1 MKTFI
6 TTLNDIKTRLD
17 TDYYHPIYTELE
29 EKVAKDNSAIL
40 SDYIENLSGGA
51 TPSSKKKDVYYTD
64 NPNEGIPFIR
74 VQNLSQAGLKVD
86 DVKYITPLV
95 HNGMLQRSQSN
106 GGDLLVKITG
116 VGRMAVSSVVPENY
130 ECNINQ
136 HIVRIKTKDRKTS
149 EVLATY
155 LNTDI
160 GEKLASRRSTGGT
173 RPALDYEALKSI
185 PIVFDP
191 KIVDIMQSAYQ
202 KKQELERE
210 AEKLAKN
217 NYKLFLEK
225 LSLDFDLPKQQ
236 QAFVVSIDNVEGNRI
251 DPMFYSNVKNYILRT
266 ITDSSKTVKP
276 LSEIIVD
283 SSAGYWGNDET
294 KKKEKE
300 VAVNVVRNTNFD
312 NKINLDLE
320 DVAIRYVEPSK
331 IKNRKLSKGDLLIE
345 KSGGSPAQPVG
356 RVCLW
361 DREMSEEYIFSN
373 FLQKISIDQEQC
385 LPEYLFV
392 YLRALYNI
400 GLMEYFQNQTTGIKN
415 LIWEEFIGSP
425 IILPTLSVQKELA
438 GFVLDRNKEIIRLE
452 EKAEKTIE
460 QAKAQVEEIILGK

>member
-17 TDYYHPIYTELE
+17 TDYYQPIYTELE
-29 EKVAKDNSAIL
+29 EKVTKDNSAIL

-202 KKQELERE
+202 KKQELEQE
-210 AEKLAKN
+210 AERLLN
-217 NYKLFLEK
+217 SFEENFNNTTNYKFPRVTQK
-225 LSLDFDLPKQQ
+225 RVFQTSLSDLDGAINPERYAKEYKEQSPENW
-236 QAFVVSIDNVEGNRI
+236 V
-251 DPMFYSNVKNYILRT
+251 YI
-266 ITDSSKTVKP
+266 
-276 LSEIIVD
+276 SEIGEVIL
-283 SSAGYWGNDET
+283 SSINP
-294 KKKEKE
+294 KSLP
-300 VAVNVVRNTNFD
+300 FD
-312 NKINLDLE
+312 NKVSILRIDDLPNNPQEAVIREVYPKEIAGQMQKVNPGDILIARLLPTIINK
-320 DVAIRYVEPSK
+320 K
-331 IKNRKLSKGDLLIE
+331 IIIVPDISDTILASNEFI
-345 KSGGSPAQPVG
+345 
-356 RVCLW
+356 CL
-361 DREMSEEYIFSN
+361 RTTNYNAN
-373 FLQKISIDQEQC
+373 FLLHILKSDFYTSQMIQKSRGATPSRQRLSREDFATFRIPRVDVKNQNLLSEKMKQNIDNAIAMKQESI
-385 LPEYLFV
+385 
-392 YLRALYNI
+392 
-400 GLMEYFQNQTTGIKN
+400 
-415 LIWEEFIGSP
+415 
-425 IILPTLSVQKELA
+425 
-438 GFVLDRNKEIIRLE
+438 EIV
-452 EKAEKTIE
+452 K
-460 QAKAQVEEIILGK
+460 QAKAQVEKIILGNNEE